1 MLAYSPA
8 LTISNN
14 APVIGPDPQQGSR
27 LKTWDLSPAA
37 VPQISDG
44 VAKKSVT
51 NNPYTLC
58 QLEMNDQRD
67 LFLLFRTDRDR
78 WADRARTEARAV
90 RLALAEGAA
99 GSAAAAAASRRLV
112 RIVQF
117 IRAENSRAID
127 VLAAIDEH
135 SVSLDEA
142 EQFQDMANEIV
153 AVNTEMYALLLVNT
167 AALRAAMKQNR

>member
-1 MLAYSPA
+1 
-8 LTISNN
+8 
-14 APVIGPDPQQGSR
+14 
-27 LKTWDLSPAA
+27 
-37 VPQISDG
+37 
-44 VAKKSVT
+44 
-51 NNPYTLC
+51 
-58 QLEMNDQRD
+58 
-67 LFLLFRTDRDR
+67 
-78 WADRARTEARAV
+78 
-90 RLALAEGAA
+90 LALAEGAA